1 MRSPDGRGAP
11 HVTICDTPDTLRTAS
26 ELFDKYRAH
35 YGGSNTEDDRSSY
48 TWLSEMVRAG
58 KLRVFVADFDGQAIG
73 LATAHEVPASITM
86 RTFWQ
91 LRDLYVVPDSR
102 RRGAGRAL
110 VLSVKAAAESAG
122 AIRISLVTEPDNAA
136 ALALYDSHGFVPIEG
151 VISLS
156 LELPP

>member
-35 YGGSNTEDDRSSY
+35 YGGSNTEAMTFSY

-73 LATAHEVPASITM
+73 LATAHEVPASVTM

-91 LRDLYVVPDSR
+91 LRDLYVVPTAASWSR
-102 RRGAGRAL
+102 TGTCSQRE
-110 VLSVKAAAESAG
+110 SSTESAG
-122 AIRISLVTEPDNAA
+122 AIRISLVTEPENAA
-136 ALALYDSHGFVPIEG
+136 ALALYDSHGFAPIEG